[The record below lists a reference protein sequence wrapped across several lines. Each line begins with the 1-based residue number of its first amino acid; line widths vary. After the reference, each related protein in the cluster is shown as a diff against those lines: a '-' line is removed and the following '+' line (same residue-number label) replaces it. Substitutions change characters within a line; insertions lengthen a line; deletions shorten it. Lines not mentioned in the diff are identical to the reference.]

1 MKKVKLGL
9 GNLSIPDKLARA
21 REINKAL
28 TNNPDFPTTIPP
40 LSELTTL
47 TNNLET
53 KFDSAQT
60 VRQASLRATSE
71 QHEAELAFETGY
83 SQLTG
88 FLESAAG
95 GDEAKILGAGLGVR
109 GSGPSIPKIPTQSQR
124 FTLSRGDNDGEVDA
138 IWDPQLGSRNYVLEK
153 TTDPPGTPTTK
164 WEQAGFSSKSSTTI
178 TGLTS
183 GVRIWLRVAG
193 IGTDG
198 RGPWSDPASIIVP

>member
-1 MKKVKLGL
+1 MKKIKLGL

-21 REINKAL
+21 REINRAL

-40 LSELTTL
+40 LTELTTL
-47 TNNLET
+47 TDALET
-53 KFDSAQT
+53 KYDAAQAI
-60 VRQASLRATSE
+60 RQQSMRSTSE
-71 QHEAELAFETGY
+71 QHDAEIAFEKGY

-88 FLESAAG
+88 FLESATG
-95 GDEAKILGAGLGVR
+95 GDETKILSAGVQVK
-109 GSGPSIPKIPTQSQR
+109 GSGPSIPKVPTQTQR
-124 FTLSRGDNDGEVDA
+124 LSLSRGDNDGEVDA
-138 IWDPQLGSRNYVLEK
+138 IWDPLPGARNYVLER
-153 TTDPPGTPTTK
+153 TTDPPGTPATK

-198 RGPWSDPASIIVP
+198 RGPWSDPATIIVP